1 IRAKAN
7 LLQNLPSQLALLTSN
22 LISGYHRD
30 LQLTKD
36 IIFPALQTTHDCLQM
51 TDYLLQHLQPQADLL
66 DDPKYRYLTT
76 VEVVN
81 KLVLAGHPFREA
93 YQIIGQAVEDGTFEP
108 DLDMTHTHLGSLGNP
123 AQDKVDEKWAQ
134 VYAKFEV
141 KKAEEAEKKL
151 LGGF

>member
-1 IRAKAN
+1 S
-7 LLQNLPSQLALLTSN
+7 LV
-22 LISGYHRD
+22 

-51 TDYLLQHLQPQADLL
+51 TDYLLQHLQPQPHLL

-81 KLVLAGHPFREA
+81 KLVLTGHPFREA

-108 DLDMTHTHLGSLGNP
+108 ETEIAHTHLGSLGYP
-123 AQDKVDEKWAQ
+123 AQDEVDGKWTQ
-134 VYAKFEV
+134 VYATFDF
-141 KKAEEAEKKL
+141 KKAEEAERKL
-151 LGGF
+151 VGGK